1 MPRKHHELK
10 TETAY
15 YQAVEKGIKSFEL
28 RKNDRDFEV
37 YDMIVLKEVVNGVP
51 TGRKLPK
58 LEIIYILHGGQYG
71 LEPGYAILGF
81 NPLNRKT
88 LI

>member
-1 MPRKHHELK
+1 MARKHHELK

-15 YQAVEKGIKSFEL
+15 YQAVEKGLKNFEL

-37 YDMIVLKEVVNGVP
+37 YDMLVLKEVVNGVP
-51 TGRKLPK
+51 TGRKLPQ

-81 NPLNRKT
+81 KPLK
-88 LI
+88 